1 MKKLLTNRII
11 CLCLLIL
18 GLGCLFLA
26 YDLVSPFRGSW
37 QKLTEDK
44 HSHALSFDSIVFFN
58 PNDGLALTP
67 IFLYKT
73 SDGGK
78 TWETAFENDGIAT
91 YSFVF
96 TDKTNGWIVGAER
109 KKIDS
114 QNEEETHGI
123 NPKNHKPLILKT
135 ENAGLNWE
143 KIDISQESSAKID
156 GKFGML
162 SDICFDK
169 SGTAW
174 LAGDGGI
181 IEAEVSKQTWKV
193 LNVFPMEERFDISC
207 SDSGDIWAVG
217 FNGTILRYQNGWTQK
232 TLNVGKDVNDLT
244 FFKKVKSVGNEVWV
258 VGGSRPKETQPDQET
273 HIKGVL
279 FRSQDNGKTWE
290 NKTPA
295 SADGLFDIYFDGKN
309 GWLIGERGS
318 LYYTNDDGNSW
329 MKEKTLTENDL
340 LSIFFL
346 NSNMGWI
353 SGERATVL
361 KFEN

>member
-1 MKKLLTNRII
+1 MKEILTSRVVIF
-11 CLCLLIL
+11 CLVIL
-18 GLGCLFLA
+18 GSCALFLA
-26 YDLVSPFRGSW
+26 YNLVNPFRGSW

-58 PNDGLALTP
+58 TNDGLALTP

-78 TWETAFENDGIAT
+78 TWKTAFENDGIAA

-114 QNEEETHGI
+114 QNEEETHGV

-143 KIDISQESSAKID
+143 KLDIDQQSSAKINE
-156 GKFGML
+156 KFGML

-169 SGTAW
+169 SGNTW

-181 IEAEVSKQTWKV
+181 IQAEVGKQTWKM
-193 LNVFPMEERFDISC
+193 LNVFPMEERFNISC

-217 FNGTILRYQNGWTQK
+217 LNETILHYQNGWTRK
-232 TLNVGKDVNDLT
+232 TLNVDGNVNDWT
-244 FFKKVKSVGNEVWV
+244 FFKKVKTVGNEIWV
-258 VGGSRPKETQPDQET
+258 VGGSRPKEIQPDQET
-273 HIKGVL
+273 RIKGVL
-279 FRSQDNGKTWE
+279 FRSLDNGETWE
-290 NKTPA
+290 EKTPA
-295 SADGLFDIYFDGKN
+295 FADGLFDIYFDGKT
-309 GWLIGERGS
+309 GWLIGEEGS
-318 LYYTNDDGNSW
+318 IYYTNDDGNSW
-329 MKEKTLTENDL
+329 MKEKSPTENDL

-346 NSNMGWI
+346 DSKTGWI
-353 SGERATVL
+353 SGDRATVL
-361 KFEN
+361 KLEN